1 MCSYTLSNRCFA
13 TSTMQYN
20 KFPSLSMHIWIVE
33 AAKIVVEVEFKVLL
47 VEFLGGG
54 CYDGME

>member
-1 MCSYTLSNRCFA
+1 
-13 TSTMQYN
+13 
-20 KFPSLSMHIWIVE
+20 MHIWIVE